1 RVSIGRS
8 GGPATSPGSPA
19 AAWILRGFAR
29 LLQFCQSSGTAPPT
43 RCKAGQIAAASLAI
57 TDMIQVSAKQDIRVL
72 ELGIRSVDYADH
84 VSRELFG
91 DHLECVVHVDR
102 HFHVRRC
109 KSR

>member
-1 RVSIGRS
+1 MPAPSAGVALVSVIVCGVAPIV
-8 GGPATSPGSPA
+8 GLATTTPGPATTTPA
-19 AAWILRGFAR
+19 RSRTGR
-29 LLQFCQSSGTAPPT
+29 
-43 RCKAGQIAAASLAI
+43 IAAASLAI

-84 VSRELFG
+84 VSRELFC